1 MRVRIFQK
9 VHQQGRREV
18 IIIGQSA
25 TVGNLIVFR
34 VMPQATDQF
43 HNLDNTIFGSYLL
56 LSRSLRPQAT
66 KKCFRIEIITLF
78 HQLVQ
83 RFLHGSIPAS
93 HPFYSHTITRQFGK
107 AIRLGSRD
115 SFPTKTLQE
124 SMHKE
129 TGRVVDVYIVL
140 SDRSDISRNKEIVS
154 IRQPVS
160 RERESSG
167 RRGTC
172 FRLIRHCIIGGYR
185 LTGNTRGISL
195 HRRGNNRNLYSPLA
209 KHQWR
214 QIGLIA
220 RRSIVPCPSTTP
232 IKGVFHR
239 NVTIYLSVNHR
250 KRESDYLF
258 YQ

>member
-1 MRVRIFQK
+1 
-9 VHQQGRREV
+9 
-18 IIIGQSA
+18 
-25 TVGNLIVFR
+25 
-34 VMPQATDQF
+34 MPQPTDQF

-83 RFLHGSIPAS
+83 HFLHGSIPAS
-93 HPFYSHTITRQFGK
+93 HPFYIHTITRQFGK

-124 SMHKE
+124 SMHKK

-140 SDRSDISRNKEIVS
+140 SDRSDIARNEEIIA

-172 FRLIRHCIIGGYR
+172 FRLIRHCIIGRYR
-185 LTGNTRGISL
+185 LTGNTCCISL
-195 HRRGNNRNLYSPLA
+195 HRRRNDRNLYSPLA
-209 KHQWR
+209 EHQWR
-214 QIGLIA
+214 EIRLIT
-220 RRSIVPCPSTTP
+220 RRCIVPCPSAAP

-239 NVTIYLSVNHR
+239 NIAVHLSVNHR

>member
-1 MRVRIFQK
+1 
-9 VHQQGRREV
+9 
-18 IIIGQSA
+18 
-25 TVGNLIVFR
+25 
-34 VMPQATDQF
+34 MPQATDQF

-83 RFLHGSIPAS
+83 HFLHGSIPAS

-107 AIRLGSRD
+107 AIRLGSHG

-124 SMHKE
+124 SMHKK
-129 TGRVVDVYIVL
+129 TGRVVDVDIIL
-140 SDRSDISRNKEIVS
+140 SNRSDISRNKEIVS

-172 FRLIRHCIIGGYR
+172 FRLIRHCIIGRQR
-185 LTGNTRGISL
+185 LAGNTCRIAL
-195 HRRGNNRNLYSPLA
+195 HCRRNDRNLYSPLA

-214 QIGLIA
+214 EIRLIA

-232 IKGVFHR
+232 IKRVFHR
-239 NVTIYLSVNHR
+239 NIAVHLSVNHR

>member
-1 MRVRIFQK
+1 
-9 VHQQGRREV
+9 
-18 IIIGQSA
+18 
-25 TVGNLIVFR
+25 
-34 VMPQATDQF
+34 MPQATDQF

-83 RFLHGSIPAS
+83 HFLHGSIPAS

-107 AIRLGSRD
+107 AIRLGSHD

-124 SMHKE
+124 SMHKK
-129 TGRVVDVYIVL
+129 TGRVVDVDIIL
-140 SDRSDISRNKEIVS
+140 SNRSDISRNKEIVS

-172 FRLIRHCIIGGYR
+172 FRLIRHCIIGRQR
-185 LTGNTRGISL
+185 LAGNTCRIAL
-195 HRRGNNRNLYSPLA
+195 HCRRNDRNLYSPLA

-214 QIGLIA
+214 EIRLIA

-232 IKGVFHR
+232 IKRVFHR
-239 NVTIYLSVNHR
+239 NIAVHLSVNHR

>member
-1 MRVRIFQK
+1 
-9 VHQQGRREV
+9 
-18 IIIGQSA
+18 
-25 TVGNLIVFR
+25 
-34 VMPQATDQF
+34 
-43 HNLDNTIFGSYLL
+43 
-56 LSRSLRPQAT
+56 
-66 KKCFRIEIITLF
+66 
-78 HQLVQ
+78 
-83 RFLHGSIPAS
+83 
-93 HPFYSHTITRQFGK
+93 
-107 AIRLGSRD
+107 
-115 SFPTKTLQE
+115 
-124 SMHKE
+124 MHKE
-129 TGRVVDVYIVL
+129 TGRVIDVYIVL
-140 SDRSDISRNKEIVS
+140 SDRSDIARNEEIIA